1 MKRKLTALLCL
12 VLSVLL
18 LMPGC
23 VKKTDPGQDPGTDPG
38 ETPSQ
43 EEPKKEETS
52 KDPISIETEAGAV
65 LVGIVRKDADGWYLQ
80 TEQPVNVTLTALLDR
95 PEVFDNQTGIRMFET
110 DAYSLGNFRDC
121 TVTVQGMLQN
131 YRGAG
136 TLYLYPCLIEV
147 GKTVDVGRAMPE
159 LTYPEATISGDYDPS
174 IPLPE
179 KMQPVIRNG
188 KYVYNF
194 YSLSRNTLEQMGN
207 DYTAFYMDFVDAFLS
222 YKTSCPCPEKFYADL
237 FTSIMFY
244 EFPLFYA
251 DGEYD
256 MLTGYDSQTKT
267 IHWSYT
273 KTKAEHDRM
282 ISDFASAANSI
293 LAAVDVSASD
303 ALRAQQL
310 YHAFCPLMTY
320 DYATLENGAYR
331 NPYHAYVDHRGV
343 CITFAGALS
352 QLFTRIGVQSTLVSG
367 STNTGEGHAWNMI
380 TIDGKNYFCDA
391 TYELTFKEGTAYAY
405 YGMTLDQ
412 RLADGSIA
420 PDSISVGGACFHT
433 LQDGEISATPLQVQ

>member
-1 MKRKLTALLCL
+1 
-12 VLSVLL
+12 
-18 LMPGC
+18 
-23 VKKTDPGQDPGTDPG
+23 
-38 ETPSQ
+38 
-43 EEPKKEETS
+43 
-52 KDPISIETEAGAV
+52 
-65 LVGIVRKDADGWYLQ
+65 
-80 TEQPVNVTLTALLDR
+80 
-95 PEVFDNQTGIRMFET
+95 
-110 DAYSLGNFRDC
+110 
-121 TVTVQGMLQN
+121 MLQN

-159 LTYPEATISGDYDPS
+159 LTYPEAISSGDYDPS
-174 IPLPE
+174 VPLPE

-207 DYTAFYMDFVDAFLS
+207 DYAAFYMDFVDAFLS

-251 DGEYD
+251 DGDYD
-256 MLTGYDSQTKT
+256 LFTGYDSETKT

-273 KTKAEHDRM
+273 RTRAEHDRL
-282 ISDFASAANSI
+282 IADFESAANSI

-320 DYATLENGAYR
+320 DYPTLENGAYR
-331 NPYHAYVDHRGV
+331 EPYHAYVDHRGV

-352 QLFTRIGVQSTLVSG
+352 QLFTRIGVQSTLATSDT
-367 STNTGEGHAWNMI
+367 STGEGHAWDMI

-391 TYELTFKEGTAYAY
+391 TYELTVQGGTVYAY

-412 RLADGSIA
+412 RLADGSIMPQGWRTA
-420 PDSISVGGACFHT
+420 RSSPSRRAGGPPPA
-433 LQDGEISATPLQVQ
+433 DGRRGRCRPPA

>member
-1 MKRKLTALLCL
+1 M
-12 VLSVLL
+12 
-18 LMPGC
+18 
-23 VKKTDPGQDPGTDPG
+23 GT
-38 ETPSQ
+38 
-43 EEPKKEETS
+43 
-52 KDPISIETEAGAV
+52 
-65 LVGIVRKDADGWYLQ
+65 VRKDADGWYLQ
-80 TEQPVNVTLTALLDR
+80 TEQPVNVTLTELMDH
-95 PEVFDNQTGIRMFET
+95 PEVFDHQTGIRMFET

-136 TLYLYPCLIEV
+136 TLYFYPCLIEV
-147 GKTVDVGRAMPE
+147 GKTVDVGRAVPE
-159 LTYPEATISGDYDPS
+159 LTYPEAISSGDYDPS
-174 IPLPE
+174 VPLPE

-207 DYTAFYMDFVDAFLS
+207 DYAAFYMDFVDAFLS

-237 FTSIMFY
+237 FT
-244 EFPLFYA
+244 
-251 DGEYD
+251 
-256 MLTGYDSQTKT
+256 GYDSETKT

-273 KTKAEHDRM
+273 RTKAEHDRL
-282 ISDFASAANSI
+282 IADFESAANSI
-293 LAAVDVSASD
+293 LAAVDVSTSD

-320 DYATLENGAYR
+320 DYPTLENGAYR
-331 NPYHAYVDHRGV
+331 EPYHAYVDHRGV

-352 QLFTRIGVQSTLVSG
+352 QLFTRIGIQSTLASG
-367 STNTGEGHAWNMI
+367 DTGTGEGHAWNMI

-391 TYELTFKEGTAYAY
+391 TYELTVQGGTVYAY

-412 RLADGSIA
+412 RLADGSIV
-420 PDSISVGGACFHT
+420 PGSISIGGASFHM

>member
-23 VKKTDPGQDPGTDPG
+23 AKKTDHGQDPGTDPG

-80 TEQPVNVTLTALLDR
+80 TEQPVNVTLTALLDC

-179 KMQPVIRNG
+179 KMQPVIQNG
-188 KYVYNF
+188 K
-194 YSLSRNTLEQMGN
+194 
-207 DYTAFYMDFVDAFLS
+207 
-222 YKTSCPCPEKFYADL
+222 
-237 FTSIMFY
+237 
-244 EFPLFYA
+244 
-251 DGEYD
+251 
-256 MLTGYDSQTKT
+256 
-267 IHWSYT
+267 
-273 KTKAEHDRM
+273 
-282 ISDFASAANSI
+282 
-293 LAAVDVSASD
+293 
-303 ALRAQQL
+303 
-310 YHAFCPLMTY
+310 
-320 DYATLENGAYR
+320 
-331 NPYHAYVDHRGV
+331 
-343 CITFAGALS
+343 
-352 QLFTRIGVQSTLVSG
+352 
-367 STNTGEGHAWNMI
+367 
-380 TIDGKNYFCDA
+380 
-391 TYELTFKEGTAYAY
+391 
-405 YGMTLDQ
+405 
-412 RLADGSIA
+412 
-420 PDSISVGGACFHT
+420 
-433 LQDGEISATPLQVQ
+433 

>member
-23 VKKTDPGQDPGTDPG
+23 AKKTDPGQDPGTDPG

-43 EEPKKEETS
+43 EKPKKEETN
-52 KDPISIETEAGAV
+52 KDPISIETPAGAV
-65 LVGIVRKDADGWYLQ
+65 LVGTVRKDADGWSLQ
-80 TEQPVNVTLTALLDR
+80 TEQPVNVTLTELMDH
-95 PEVFDNQTGIRMFET
+95 PEVSDHQTGIRMFET

-147 GKTVDVGRAMPE
+147 GRTVDVGRAMPE
-159 LTYPEATISGDYDPS
+159 LTYPEAISSGDYDPS
-174 IPLPE
+174 VPLPE
-179 KMQPVIRNG
+179 KMRPVIRNG

-207 DYTAFYMDFVDAFLS
+207 DYAAFYMDFVDAFLS

-251 DGEYD
+251 DGDYD
-256 MLTGYDSQTKT
+256 LFTGYDSGTKT
-267 IHWSYT
+267 IHWSYI
-273 KTKAEHDRM
+273 KTRTEHDRL
-282 ISDFASAANSI
+282 IADFESAANSI

-320 DYATLENGAYR
+320 DYPTLENGAYR
-331 NPYHAYVDHRGV
+331 EPYHAYVDHRGV

-352 QLFTRIGVQSTLVSG
+352 QLFTRIGIQSTLATSDT
-367 STNTGEGHAWNMI
+367 STGEGHAWDMI

-391 TYELTFKEGTAYAY
+391 TYELTVQGGTVYAY

-412 RLADGSIA
+412 RLADGSIM
-420 PDSISVGGACFHT
+420 PGTISIGGASFHT